1 MELLNKVKK
10 IIDIESD
17 SSKLSSIETIKKDV
31 YLRGANI
38 FYLIC
43 SAILASVGLDVGSP
57 AVIIGAMLI
66 SPLMS
71 PILGVGLSLGIH
83 DKESFFI
90 SLREFFFSIILSLFI
105 SSIYFSL
112 TPLGHPTS
120 EILARTKPTALD
132 ILVAF
137 FGGVAGIIAI
147 TRSKI
152 ANALPGV
159 AIATALMPPIC
170 VAGFGLATAKF
181 EFFFGAF
188 YLFFI
193 NAVFISFSSYLI
205 VRYLRFPFKEYL
217 DKKKL
222 LRTRI
227 IIYLFVLFVAI
238 PSFII
243 FYNVISDAKLN
254 RNLNKFVREQ
264 IQSQDIE
271 ILDWKFIHGKN
282 NENVL
287 NVYTVGNKIP
297 QKKLDS
303 INLMLS
309 NFGIENTKV
318 KIFQLSDEKGIENIK
333 GELKTDF
340 LSALNVYQTSK
351 NEQDSSVKQKIY
363 KNDSANF
370 MNVQEELKLFFPEI
384 EEIGFSNYFINKS
397 FVNDSSKINNLPILT
412 IKWKKN
418 YNFSSSNN
426 SGNKIYEFMKK
437 RFKYDTLVVFHKK

>member
-43 SAILASVGLDVGSP
+43 SATLASVGLDVGSP

-105 SSIYFSL
+105 SSFYFSL

-264 IQSQDIE
+264 IQSQNVE

-287 NVYTVGNKIP
+287 NVYTVGNKIS

-309 NFGIENTKV
+309 DFGIENTKV
-318 KIFQLSDEKGIENIK
+318 KIFQLSDERGIENIK

-340 LSALNVYQTSK
+340 LSALNVSQTS
-351 NEQDSSVKQKIY
+351 NTEQDSSIKQKIY